1 MTIKLKCYFSQKG
14 VLTLEKIQ
22 QMWQK
27 REITNAE
34 YLMYINNEA
43 GRSLND
49 LTQYPVFP
57 HVISDYTSRSLKLD
71 KPSTYRDLSKPVGAL
86 DPKRLE
92 YFLER
97 YNSMPPGYYYYCYL
111 FLLFLIIVIYLILL
125 S

>member
-1 MTIKLKCYFSQKG
+1 LEQIQK
-14 VLTLEKIQ
+14 
-22 QMWQK
+22 MWQK

-57 HVISDYTSRSLKLD
+57 HVISDYTSKNLKLD
-71 KPSTYRDLSKPVGAL
+71 KPSTYRDLCKPVGAL

-97 YNSMPPGYYYYCYL
+97 YNSMPPGQLQYYYYYFFFIL
-111 FLLFLIIVIYLILL
+111 FFFIIIYLLFLN
-125 S
+125 